1 VSASALDV
9 LLTDGVIDRVV
20 GRLKSGKEADIY
32 LVEHAGQV
40 LAAKVYKERI
50 HRSFKHN
57 AGYKE
62 GRSVRNTRTQRAI
75 DRGTSFGVAA
85 AEEAWKSAE
94 ADALFKL
101 HSQGVRVPK
110 PNVFYEGVLVMEL
123 VTDAQGGPAP
133 RLIDSPLTP
142 TQASQIYADLRRQ
155 VTAMLCCELIH
166 GDLSAYNVLLGHD
179 GPTLIDFPQ
188 VVGAAHNSQA
198 EALFRRDIEN
208 VRRFLS
214 GFDSS
219 LAARSGDAGAIW
231 RAYVRRDL
239 TPDFVPSE
247 KEAHASPGHPS
258 RHAQNRQA
266 APRVKDPGAS
276 VAHGPDRRGQHGHG
290 TAQRGPGGSPHA
302 TPSKH
307 AGARPAPLVSYLGR
321 PPQPQT
327 APSTPKSPTS
337 DRHGSHFRRRRRR

>member
-1 VSASALDV
+1 MIPKVSTFILDV
-9 LLTDGVIDRVV
+9 LLAEGVIDRVV
-20 GRLKSGKEADIY
+20 RRLKSGKEADIY
-32 LVEHAGQV
+32 VVEHAGQV

-94 ADALFKL
+94 ADALFTL
-101 HSQGVRVPK
+101 HSQGVRVPR

-123 VTDAQGGPAP
+123 VTDASGQPAP
-133 RLIDSPLTP
+133 RLIDLPLTS

-155 VTAMLCCELIH
+155 VVSMLCCELIH
-166 GDLSAYNVLLGHD
+166 GDLSAYNVLLGSG

-188 VVGAAHNSQA
+188 VISAAHNSQA
-198 EALFRRDIEN
+198 EALFRRDVEN
-208 VRRFLS
+208 VRQFLS
-214 GFDSS
+214 RFDSS

-239 TPDFVPSE
+239 TPDFVPSD
-247 KEAHASPGHPS
+247 KEARASSGPPPRPPGG
-258 RHAQNRQA
+258 RHGGRTPNGRHE
-266 APRVKDPGAS
+266 R
-276 VAHGPDRRGQHGHG
+276 HGPG
-290 TAQRGPGGSPHA
+290 QRGPGASPQA
-302 TPSKH
+302 MPGKH
-307 AGARPAPLVSYLGR
+307 SGGKPAPQVSYLGR
-321 PPQPQT
+321 PPQPPAT
-327 APSTPKSPTS
+327 PSAPKSRTPA
-337 DRHGSHFRRRRRR
+337 REGSHFRRRRRR